1 MSELTPEIAA
11 DVVAASQAGA
21 EEAAG
26 ALSRALDR
34 EFTLEVGESITF
46 DPAAPPEGFGG
57 PSLAVLMAFEGEGAV
72 AMLAESSGLTPDWAP
87 APDPTGESKLATLA
101 QELSMLLVPE
111 TLMADVFE
119 ASWVTDAGE
128 ALGRGGL
135 ADGAAAVPIT
145 LKSGD
150 DQGVL
155 WLVWPLSSPGEVLKG
170 GAAGEEA
177 APEQAD
183 DQASDEAGKEGSA
196 APSEPTPA
204 SGAAGEPVR
213 PRIFDFSQLPPYSK
227 SLLKVRVPL
236 MVTLAEK
243 RQTVHEIMA
252 LGPGSILSFEKPCDA
267 PIEISIGGQPI
278 ATGETVKVGEKFGVK
293 ISQMILPAEDFKPIL
308 PRQAG

>member
-21 EEAAG
+21 EEASG

-34 EFTLEVGESITF
+34 EFTMEVGESITF

-57 PSLAVLMAFEGEGAV
+57 PSLAVLMAFGGEGAV
-72 AMLAESSGLTPDWAP
+72 AMLAESTGLTPDWAP

-119 ASWVTDAGE
+119 ARWVSDAGE
-128 ALGRGGL
+128 ALARGGL
-135 ADGAAAVPIT
+135 AEAAAAVPIT

-150 DQGVL
+150 DEGVL
-155 WLVWPLSSPGEVLKG
+155 WLVWPLSAPGEVLKG
-170 GAAGEEA
+170 EEPAEEA
-177 APEQAD
+177 AEAPAD
-183 DQASDEAGKEGSA
+183 EPAAEPVAGA
-196 APSEPTPA
+196 SEPPP
-204 SGAAGEPVR
+204 EPHL

-227 SLLKVRVPL
+227 SLLKVQVPL
-236 MVTLAEK
+236 MVTLASK
-243 RQTVHEIMA
+243 KQTVQEIMT

-267 PIEISIGGQPI
+267 PIDISIGEQPI

-293 ISQMILPAEDFKPIL
+293 ISQMILPAEAFKPIL
-308 PRQAG
+308 PKQAG